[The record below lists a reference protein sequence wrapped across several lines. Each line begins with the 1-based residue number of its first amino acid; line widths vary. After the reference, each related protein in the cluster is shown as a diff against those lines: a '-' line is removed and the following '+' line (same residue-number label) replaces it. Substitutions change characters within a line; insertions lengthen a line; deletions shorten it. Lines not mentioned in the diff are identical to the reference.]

1 MDIKIYFDGKEFTQA
16 EYNTYILY
24 KYLTKHYDKD
34 IARKVIE
41 KSKDLNVVAKALGK
55 EDIAFFCLYFLQDI
69 FVVKD
74 NNEARNL
81 APTHYE
87 IWDLFNVTFVKDK
100 IDKINII
107 CPRGLAKT
115 TMGTLA
121 LTVWLV
127 CYGKSKFTLIGAK
140 KDTDAQQFIDSIKK
154 VFQEN
159 EKIIDNFGKLI
170 DKKKKNNANE
180 IEFSNGM
187 YIRAVGSASSV
198 RGANFKGIRPSCV
211 IADDYQDERDILT
224 EDAREKKYNKWTKE
238 IENVGDT
245 AVYRN
250 GKKVK
255 SATKIVSIGTVLHNS
270 CLISQIARNKD
281 YYTLYKQAVTL
292 KEGQTIEDIF
302 ETDLWLE
309 CKKIYFDDKIDN
321 SKMAAKQFYE
331 ENKENMK
338 FPILWEEK
346 WDCFEDIAVPY
357 LENRESFMSEMMN
370 DASSIGEKWIRSNR
384 TQSKE
389 DIENHNF
396 NKTMLGVDPAGVN
409 NKRKGD
415 YFAFVVESVGDND
428 FKYVRK
434 GEILRFNTFN
444 QYIQHMID
452 ILHKFDDITH
462 VYIEKN
468 NYLGVDANK
477 LEEMI
482 YKDKE
487 LSGRNIEI
495 INKAEHRNKDEKIS
509 TITDDVNNGRIIF
522 CEERVMEEAIEQM
535 MEFQGEKYTKN
546 DDFIDCLAATTIE
559 IDNIEEYGELQI
571 YDIRDRKS
579 VV

>member
-1 MDIKIYFDGKEFTQA
+1 MDIKVYYDGKEFTQA

-24 KYLTKHYDKD
+24 QYLTKHYDKN
-34 IARKVIE
+34 IARQVLE
-41 KSKDLNVVAKALGK
+41 NSKDLNIVAKALGK

-87 IWDLFNVTFVKDK
+87 IWDLFNTTFVKDK
-100 IDKINII
+100 IDKINIV

-571 YDIRDRKS
+571 YDIRKLGL
-579 VV
+579 